1 MNKIDDLL
9 NQLRDLDKLK
19 IEYENLKLQNLKEMN
34 ELESKFNV
42 SVFLFQTLNFQNSQ
56 KYNEEVSKLKEKL
69 SSVEHELYFIKREN
83 KRLEVSNCN

>member
-42 SVFLFQTLNFQNSQ
+42 SVFLF
-56 KYNEEVSKLKEKL
+56 
-69 SSVEHELYFIKREN
+69 
-83 KRLEVSNCN
+83 